1 VGPLKNPRW
10 ENFCQELF
18 KGEPASTAYEKAGYQ
33 FNEGNAIRLKG
44 NEKVQARLMELQAA
58 AQRSSEV
65 TVQSLM
71 AELDNV
77 LTRATTKEQYA
88 AAVGA
93 LREKIKLS
101 GLLVQKIEVR
111 ETTDFSDCNS
121 VPAIVERLST
131 LIGPE
136 ATQAL
141 ASYFGVDEKGGEV
154 VKSASFVPIR
164 RKFGRGQYQQQLEQ
178 IIRNAI
184 PPDEDDVE
192 ILPDDIMQLRGL
204 IRQFDELVRNVRA
217 RSARVVNAV
226 DPAEIEHK
234 KMIVDRNR
242 TFNGG
247 NGRQR

>member
-1 VGPLKNPRW
+1 MPPLHNPRW

-18 KGEPASTAYEKAGYQ
+18 KGSPASAAYEAAGYS

-44 NEKVQARLMELQAA
+44 NEKVKARLSELQLE
-58 AQRSSEV
+58 AQKSSEV

-101 GLLVQKIEVR
+101 GLLVQKIEVG
-111 ETTDFSDCNS
+111 EPHSFEDLNS
-121 VPAIVERLST
+121 VPDIIARLKD
-131 LIGPE
+131 LVGPQ
-136 ATQAL
+136 ATEL
-141 ASYFGVDEKGGEV
+141 FCICFGVDENGVEG
-154 VKSASFVPIR
+154 VKPDSSASYR
-164 RKFGRGQYQQQLEQ
+164 RKLARFKARQAQRVIEHDPNEQ
-178 IIRNAI
+178 PRLD
-184 PPDEDDVE
+184 PVE
-192 ILPDDIMQLRGL
+192 IER
-204 IRQFDELVRNVRA
+204 
-217 RSARVVNAV
+217 
-226 DPAEIEHK
+226 K
-234 KMIVDRNR
+234 KMIADRNR